1 MLQHSVCSIRYG
13 PCIASVTLFLFLF
26 LFLTL
31 IQSGVMSQSLSL
43 FDFSQTVMSIDINI
57 RRISADETVPLRHS
71 VLWPDHPVSHVL
83 LPEDSSGFHYGA
95 FLLDSSTPVAVISAF
110 YDPLPPTTDSP
121 ASPSQPPETA
131 QRTARFRKFACDPA
145 YQGKGIGTRLLQH
158 VFDVAAKE
166 MGCSVVWCDARR
178 SAAGWYERRGMRRF
192 GEMFFKGDIEYVRM
206 MREL

>member
-1 MLQHSVCSIRYG
+1 MSV
-13 PCIASVTLFLFLF
+13 
-26 LFLTL
+26 
-31 IQSGVMSQSLSL
+31 
-43 FDFSQTVMSIDINI
+43 DINI
-57 RRISADETVPLRHS
+57 RSISAEETVPLRHS
-71 VLWPDHPVSHVL
+71 VLWPDHPVSYVL

-95 FLLDSSTPVAVISAF
+95 FLPGSSTPVAVISVF
-110 YDPLPPTTDSP
+110 YDPLPTTGSS
-121 ASPSQPPETA
+121 ASPSQPPAAA

-145 YQGKGIGTRLLQH
+145 YQGRGIGTGLLQH

-166 MGCSVVWCDARR
+166 MGCSVVWCDARL